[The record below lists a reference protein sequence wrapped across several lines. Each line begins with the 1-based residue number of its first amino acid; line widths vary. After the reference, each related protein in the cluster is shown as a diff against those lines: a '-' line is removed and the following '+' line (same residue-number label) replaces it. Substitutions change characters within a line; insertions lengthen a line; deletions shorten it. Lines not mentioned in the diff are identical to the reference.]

1 MPMLHN
7 CGFAGCST
15 LTLSTYCWEH
25 EVFIRRELEA
35 ERMQA
40 TARSRRVAA
49 ELVLLDDADVA
60 QHSAAESV

>member
-7 CGFAGCST
+7 CAFAGCST

-35 ERMQA
+35 ERTQA

-49 ELVLLDDADVA
+49 ELAVLDDAD
-60 QHSAAESV
+60 AARQLA

>member
-7 CGFAGCST
+7 CGFASCST

-35 ERMQA
+35 ERTQA
-40 TARSRRVAA
+40 TARGQRVAV
-49 ELVLLDDADVA
+49 ELSVLDDAD
-60 QHSAAESV
+60 AEQQLASQPA

>member
-7 CGFAGCST
+7 CAFAGCST

-35 ERMQA
+35 ERTQA
-40 TARSRRVAA
+40 TARSGASPPSSV
-49 ELVLLDDADVA
+49 LDDAD
-60 QHSAAESV
+60 SARQLA